1 MMSWQLYAG
10 YYGLM
15 ERVLEVK
22 SRGGELVATFPGVP
36 PGFEVVLCPL
46 AAHTFQ
52 MQGGPADGATA
63 VFQTNDAG
71 QVTAVLVGGDYEFT
85 RLAGPP
91 PASDIATGQ
100 GLLAPEWA
108 LDAEKEAAF
117 AGLLAE
123 IVAVADGRVLN
134 YQLPY
139 PKHEFLQ
146 YVAAQDAVIFHGSG
160 KPDIE
165 EFLTR
170 RTSTELNDKSG
181 RGNVQGIYGTHDAL
195 WPLFFAVVDRAR
207 ITGSIRNGFST
218 FRNRQGEEL
227 RVYDFSINQ
236 EWLDKEPWRV
246 GTLYFLPREPFR
258 RLPCTAEGGLS
269 NEWVSELPLKP
280 LARLT
285 IEPEDF
291 PFLHQIGGH
300 DDSELVQLGAWHDE
314 VLTAVTAAT
323 FAPETIHMQLAYTH
337 ELGLRLL
344 DFIPLSQKYFPAA
357 TYTLRFLPGGEVWYD
372 FSGPP
377 AVMQVMK
384 DQLEKKFGSLES
396 NA

>member
-1 MMSWQLYAG
+1 MMTWQQYAG

-15 ERVLEVK
+15 EKVLEVK
-22 SRGGELVATFPGVP
+22 GRNGELVATFPGVP
-36 PGFEVVLCPL
+36 PGFEIVLCPL
-46 AAHTFQ
+46 AAHSFQ
-52 MQGGPADGATA
+52 MHGGPADGSTA
-63 VFQTNDAG
+63 VFQTDDAG

-91 PASDIATGQ
+91 PASGILTGQ
-100 GLLAPEWA
+100 GLLAPEWT
-108 LDAEKEAAF
+108 LDAEKEVAF
-117 AGLLAE
+117 SALLAE
-123 IVAVADGRVLN
+123 IMEAGDGRLLE

-146 YVAAQDAVIFHGSG
+146 FVAAQDVVIFHGSG
-160 KPDIE
+160 QADIA

-170 RTSTELNDKSG
+170 RTSMELSDKSG

-227 RVYDFSINQ
+227 RVYNFSINQ
-236 EWLDKEPWRV
+236 EWLDKEPWRT

-258 RLPCTAEGGLS
+258 RLPFTAEGGLS

-300 DDSELVQLGAWHDE
+300 DDSELLQLKVWQDE
-314 VLTAVTAAT
+314 VLTAVTDAV
-323 FAPETIHMQLAYTH
+323 FSPETIHMKLAYTG
-337 ELGLRLL
+337 ELGPRLL
-344 DFIPLSQKYFPAA
+344 AFIALSQKYFPTA
-357 TYTLRFLPGGEVWYD
+357 TYTVRFQPGGEVWYD

-377 AVMQVMK
+377 AAMQVME
-384 DQLEKKFGSLES
+384 DRLAEKFGPLES
-396 NA
+396 NP